1 MIAMNGVK
9 KLIGVNR
16 AVVGSLFTPIYAF
29 YNLAECQYL
38 GLDRLNQLIWTAS
51 LFHSLGKKFF
61 HFSLEVIHLDT
72 GAAGF
77 QVIFQPG
84 ELLFGGF
91 TIHYQLNHLQTV
103 GPVTALMFHPRLIGR

>member
-1 MIAMNGVK
+1 MNRVK
-9 KLIGVNR
+9 KLIGVNG
-16 AVVGSLFTPIYAF
+16 ALVGSPFTPIYVF
-29 YNLAECQYL
+29 YTLAECQYL
-38 GLDRLNQLIWTAS
+38 GLDRLNQLIRAAS
-51 LFHSLGKKFF
+51 LLHSLGEELF
-61 HFSLEVIHLDT
+61 HFSLEVVHLDT

-103 GPVTALMFHPRLIGR
+103 GPVTALMFHPRLVGR

>member
-1 MIAMNGVK
+1 MNGVK

-51 LFHSLGKKFF
+51 LFHSLCEKFF

-103 GPVTALMFHPRLIGR
+103 GPVTALMFHPRLVGR